1 MIVGNLPQ
9 GTVTLLFT
17 DIEGSTRLLQ
27 QVGERYRDVLAES
40 RQLLQTAFQRWNGV
54 VVDTQGDAFFVA
66 FARANDAVS
75 AAVDAQRT
83 LFSTTFMEDVTVRV
97 RMGIHTGEPEIAGEG
112 YIGMDV
118 HKAARVMSA
127 AHGGQVLLSQTTC
140 DLIEHDLPVG
150 VSLRNLGAY
159 RLKDIAGPNH
169 LYQLVVVGLPADFP
183 ALNTP
188 GSHTILHAFPGQP
201 TPFIG
206 RQREL
211 AEASALLCQP
221 DVRLLT
227 LSGTG
232 GIGKTR
238 LALQIATDCADLFTD
253 GVYFIALAQVST
265 MDDVLPEI
273 AQTLGIRE
281 ERGLSVFDRLLDML
295 SEKRLLLILDN
306 MEHVIGSA
314 ALLAELLAC
323 CPQIKMLATSREILH
338 VRAEHIFEVPLFAVP
353 DLAHLPDLD
362 TLSHDPAVAL
372 FIQRAQAVRP
382 NFSLTVANAA
392 DVVGICHRLDGLPLA
407 IELAA
412 ARIKYGPP
420 QTVLGQLEQGLDA
433 LKGGARDL
441 SARQQ
446 TLRNAIAWSYK
457 LLDEEQQ
464 RLFRRLA
471 IFVNGC
477 TLHAAQ
483 QVYRPNGNLNGN
495 TLDAP
500 YVLDGI
506 EALVDK
512 SLLRQEAQTE
522 EGPRFLMLQTLREYG
537 KECLASTGE
546 LEATREAHALYY
558 LAVAEGIVPK
568 LAGAMEAHWLD
579 YLETEHENIHTAL
592 SWFLERA
599 AQGTECVEQT
609 VRFCSALIKFW
620 EIRGYFQEAYTLL
633 TRTLAV
639 SKHAEDAVKVQ
650 VLYPLAVFQL
660 MIQGDTE
667 KGRAMLEESLTLF
680 RSIDDKAG
688 TAKVLRMLGQLQ
700 IGEKTVEARSLLEAS
715 LALYEEL
722 DDSYGIGQVR
732 NDLARA
738 ATTQGDYA
746 RARTLLESNLAL
758 YRTRE
763 DAHNRAFPLLLL
775 AFVLFLTK
783 GNQEIA
789 RYLAEES
796 LEIFRG
802 IGDRRFAA
810 FVLQLLSELSLL
822 QDNVEKAQAYCEEC
836 ISLFRDLDDRSGV
849 AQSLLTFARVLACK
863 GDDTAA
869 YNACKESW
877 ILLREVG
884 DSEQRAACLEQVGEL
899 IANAGKRE
907 QLEKAAQL
915 WGKAATL
922 RATLVAPMPPIYR
935 ISYGKAVANVREQL
949 GMERFQALW
958 AEGRNIPAGQII
970 I

>member
-27 QVGERYRDVLAES
+27 RVGERYADVLAES
-40 RQLLQTAFQRWNGV
+40 RHVLQATFQNWNGV

-75 AAVDAQRT
+75 AAVDVQRT
-83 LFSTTFMEDVTVRV
+83 LFSAVFIEDVTVRV
-97 RMGIHTGEPEIAGEG
+97 RMGIHTGEPEIAGDG

-127 AHGGQVLLSQTTC
+127 AHGGQVLLSQTTR

-159 RLKDIAGPNH
+159 RLKDIEGSNS
-169 LYQLVVVGLPADFP
+169 LYQLVIAGLPADFP

-188 GSHTILHAFPGQP
+188 GSRTILHAFPGQP

-211 AEASALLCQP
+211 AAAAALLRQP

-238 LALQIATDCADLFTD
+238 LALQVATTCADLFAD
-253 GVYFIALAQVST
+253 GVYFVPLAQVST
-265 MDDVLPEI
+265 MDDVLPTI

-281 ERGLSVFDRLLDML
+281 ERGLSLFERLLDML

-306 MEHVIGSA
+306 MEHVIASA
-314 ALLAELLAC
+314 ALLAELLSC
-323 CPQIKMLATSREILH
+323 CPHMKMLATSREVLH

-362 TLSHDPAVAL
+362 TLSHDPAIAL
-372 FIQRAQAVRP
+372 FIQRAQAVKP
-382 NFSLTVANAA
+382 NFSLTIANAP
-392 DVVGICHRLDGLPLA
+392 DVVNICRRLDGLPLA

-420 QTVLGQLEQGLDA
+420 QSVLAQLEQGLDA

-446 TLRNAIAWSYK
+446 TLRNAIAWSYD

-483 QVYRPNGNLNGN
+483 HVYHSVGNLN
-495 TLDAP
+495 D
-500 YVLDGI
+500 VLESI

-512 SLLRQEAQTE
+512 SLLRQEEQTD

-546 LEATREAHALYY
+546 LEATREAHAIYY
-558 LAVAEGIVPK
+558 LTVAEEIVPK

-579 YLETEHENIHTAL
+579 YLETEHENLHTAL

-599 AQGTECVEQT
+599 TQETERVEQAI
-609 VRFCSALIKFW
+609 RFCTALIKFW
-620 EIRGYFQEAYTLL
+620 EIRGYFQEAYTIL
-633 TRTLAV
+633 TRALTV
-639 SKHAEDAVKVQ
+639 SKDAADAVRVQ
-650 VLYPLAVFQL
+650 VLYQLAVFQL
-660 MIQGDTE
+660 MIQGDIE
-667 KGRAMLEESLTLF
+667 QGRAMLEESLALL
-680 RSIDDKAG
+680 RRIDDKAG
-688 TAKVLRMLGQLQ
+688 TAKVLRLLGQLQ

-722 DDSYGIGQVR
+722 DDSHGIGQVR

-746 RARTLLESNLAL
+746 RARFLLENNLAL

-763 DAHNRAFPLLLL
+763 DGHSRAYPLLLL
-775 AFVLFLTK
+775 ADVLFLTK

-789 RYLAEES
+789 RSLAEES

-802 IGDRRFAA
+802 LGDRWLTA
-810 FVLQLLSELSLL
+810 FVLLLLGELSLFK
-822 QDNVEKAQAYCEEC
+822 DDAEKAQTYCEESM
-836 ISLFRDLDDRSGV
+836 SLLRDLDDRNGV
-849 AQSLLTFARVLACK
+849 ALSLLTFARVLAYK
-863 GDDTAA
+863 EDRTAA

-884 DSEQRAACLEQVGEL
+884 DSEQRANCLEQVGEL
-899 IANAGKRE
+899 IGASGKPE

-935 ISYGKAVANVREQL
+935 TSYGKAVASAREQL
-949 GMERFQALW
+949 GIERFQTAW
-958 AEGRNIPAGQII
+958 AEGRNMPLGQII

>member
-1 MIVGNLPQ
+1 MGNLPQ

-27 QVGERYRDVLAES
+27 RVGERYADVLAES
-40 RQLLQTAFQRWNGV
+40 RHVLQAAFQRWNGV

-75 AAVDAQRT
+75 AAVDVQRT
-83 LFSTTFMEDVTVRV
+83 LFSTVFMEDVMVCDRV
-97 RMGIHTGEPEIAGEG
+97 GIHTGEPEVAGEG
-112 YIGMDV
+112 YIGIDV

-127 AHGGQVLLSQTTC
+127 AHGGQVLLSQTTR

-159 RLKDIAGPNH
+159 RLKDIEGPNS
-169 LYQLVVVGLPADFP
+169 LYQLVIAGLPADFP

-188 GSHTILHAFPGQP
+188 SSHTILHAFPGQP

-211 AEASALLCQP
+211 AAASALLRQT

-238 LALQIATDCADLFTD
+238 LALQVATTCADLFAD
-253 GVYFIALAQVST
+253 GVYFVPLAQVST
-265 MDDVLPEI
+265 MDDVLPVI
-273 AQTLGIRE
+273 AQTVGVRE
-281 ERGLSVFDRLLDML
+281 ERGLSLFDRLLDML
-295 SEKRLLLILDN
+295 SEKHLLLILDN
-306 MEHVIGSA
+306 MEHVIASA
-314 ALLAELLAC
+314 SLLAEFLAC
-323 CPQIKMLATSREILH
+323 CPHMKMLATSREILH
-338 VRAEHIFEVPLFAVP
+338 VRAEQVFEVPLFAVP
-353 DLAHLPDLD
+353 DLTHLPDLV
-362 TLSHDPAVAL
+362 TLSHDPAIAL
-372 FIQRAQAVRP
+372 FIQRAQAVKP
-382 NFSLTVANAA
+382 NFSLTTANAP
-392 DVVGICHRLDGLPLA
+392 DVVHICRRLDGLPLA

-420 QTVLGQLEQGLDA
+420 QSVLAQLEQGLDA

-441 SARQQ
+441 STRQQ
-446 TLRNAIAWSYK
+446 TLRNAIAWSYD

-464 RLFRRLA
+464 QLFRRLA

-483 QVYRPNGNLNGN
+483 YVYHAVGNLNSTMLD
-495 TLDAP
+495 TLD
-500 YVLDGI
+500 VLDGI

-512 SLLRQEAQTE
+512 SLLRQEEQTE

-546 LEATREAHALYY
+546 LDATREAHALHY
-558 LAVAEGIVPK
+558 LTVAEDIVPK
-568 LAGAMEAHWLD
+568 LSGAMEAHWLD
-579 YLETEHENIHTAL
+579 YLETEHENLHTAL
-592 SWFLERA
+592 SWFLEQA
-599 AQGTECVEQT
+599 TQETERVEQT
-609 VRFCSALIKFW
+609 VRFCTALVKFW
-620 EIRGYFQEAYTLL
+620 EIRGYFQEAYTIL
-633 TRTLAV
+633 TRTLTV
-639 SKHAEDAVKVQ
+639 SKDAADAVRVQ
-650 VLYPLAVFQL
+650 VLYQLAVFQL
-660 MIQGDTE
+660 MIQGDIE
-667 KGRAMLEESLTLF
+667 QGRAMLEESLALL
-680 RSIDDKAG
+680 RRIDDKAG
-688 TAKVLRMLGQLQ
+688 TAKVLRLLGQLQ

-715 LALYEEL
+715 LVLYEEL

-732 NDLARA
+732 NDLARV

-746 RARTLLESNLAL
+746 RARSLLESNLAL
-758 YRTRE
+758 YRTQE
-763 DAHNRAFPLLLL
+763 DAHSRAYPLLLL
-775 AFVLFLTK
+775 ADVLFLTK

-789 RYLAEES
+789 RFLAEES

-802 IGDRRFAA
+802 LGDRWLAA
-810 FVLQLLSELSLL
+810 FVLLLLAE
-822 QDNVEKAQAYCEEC
+822 
-836 ISLFRDLDDRSGV
+836 ISLFQNDSEKARTCCEESMSSFRELNDRNSV
-849 AQSLLTFARVLACK
+849 AISLLTFAQIQTYK

-884 DSEQRAACLEQVGEL
+884 DSEQRATCLEQVGEL
-899 IANAGKRE
+899 IGASGKPE
-907 QLEKAAQL
+907 QLAKAAQL

-922 RATLVAPMPPIYR
+922 RATLVAPMPPVYR
-935 ISYGKAVANVREQL
+935 AAYGKAVASVREQL
-949 GMERFQALW
+949 GIERFQMAW
-958 AEGRNIPAGQII
+958 AEGRNMSIGQII

>member
-1 MIVGNLPQ
+1 VIVGNLPQ

-27 QVGERYRDVLAES
+27 RVGERYADVLAES
-40 RQLLQTAFQRWNGV
+40 RHVLQAAFQSWNGV

-75 AAVDAQRT
+75 AAVDVQRT
-83 LFSTTFMEDVTVRV
+83 LCSTVFMEDVTVRV
-97 RMGIHTGEPEIAGEG
+97 RMGIHTGEPEIAGDG

-118 HKAARVMSA
+118 HKAARIMSA
-127 AHGGQVLLSQTTC
+127 AHGGQVLLSQTTG

-159 RLKDIAGPNH
+159 RLKDITGPNS
-169 LYQLVVVGLPADFP
+169 LYQLVIAGLPADFP
-183 ALNTP
+183 APNAT
-188 GSHTILHAFPGQP
+188 GSRTILHGFPGQP

-211 AEASALLCQP
+211 AGASALLRQP

-238 LALQIATDCADLFTD
+238 LALQVATTCADLFAD
-253 GVYFIALAQVST
+253 GVYFVPLAQVST
-265 MDDVLPEI
+265 MDDVLPTI

-281 ERGLSVFDRLLDML
+281 ERGQSLFERLLDML
-295 SEKRLLLILDN
+295 SEKHLLLILDN
-306 MEHVIGSA
+306 VEHVIASA

-323 CPQIKMLATSREILH
+323 CPQMKMLTTSREVLH
-338 VRAEHIFEVPLFAVP
+338 VRAEHVFEVPLFAVP
-353 DLAHLPDLD
+353 NPAHLPNLD
-362 TLSHDPAVAL
+362 TLSHDPAIAL
-372 FIQRAQAVRP
+372 FTQRAQAVKP
-382 NFSLTVANAA
+382 NFSLTSTNAP
-392 DVVGICHRLDGLPLA
+392 DVVNICRRLDGLPLA

-412 ARIKYGPP
+412 ARIKYGTP
-420 QTVLGQLEQGLDA
+420 QSVLVQLEQGLDA

-446 TLRNAIAWSYK
+446 TLRNAIAWSYE

-483 QVYRPNGNLNGN
+483 EVYYAVGNLNGAM
-495 TLDAP
+495 LD
-500 YVLDGI
+500 VLEGI

-512 SLLRQEAQTE
+512 SLLRQEEQTE
-522 EGPRFLMLQTLREYG
+522 EGPRFLMLHTLREYG

-546 LEATREAHALYY
+546 LEATREAHALHY
-558 LAVAEGIVPK
+558 LSVAEAIVPK

-579 YLETEHENIHTAL
+579 YLETEHENLHAAL

-599 AQGTECVEQT
+599 TRETERVEQAI
-609 VRFCSALIKFW
+609 RFCTALIKFW
-620 EIRGYFQEAYTLL
+620 EIRGYFQEAFTIL
-633 TRTLAV
+633 TRAMAV
-639 SKHAEDAVKVQ
+639 SQDATADVKVQ

-660 MIQGDTE
+660 MIQGDAE
-667 KGRAMLEESLTLF
+667 QGRALLEECLALF

-688 TAKVLRMLGQLQ
+688 TAKVLRLLGQLQ

-722 DDSYGIGQVR
+722 DDSYGIGLVR

-738 ATTQGDYA
+738 ATRQGDYA
-746 RARTLLESNLAL
+746 RARSLLEQNLSL

-763 DAHNRAFPLLLL
+763 DAHSRAHPLLLL
-775 AFVLFLTK
+775 AVVLFLTK

-802 IGDRRFAA
+802 IGDRRIAA
-810 FVLQLLSELSLL
+810 FVLQLLSELSLF
-822 QDNVEKAQAYCEEC
+822 QDDTEKAQAYCEESM
-836 ISLFRDLDDRSGV
+836 SLFRALDDRSGV
-849 AQSLLTFARVLACK
+849 AQSLLTFARVHANK
-863 GDDTAA
+863 GDGTAA

-884 DSEQRAACLEQVGEL
+884 DSEQRATCLEQVGEL
-899 IANAGKRE
+899 LAASAKLE
-907 QLEKAAQL
+907 QLEQAAQL

-935 ISYGKAVANVREQL
+935 TSYGKAVASVREQL
-949 GMERFQALW
+949 GTERFQAAW
-958 AEGRNIPAGQII
+958 AEGRNMPVGQII

>member
-1 MIVGNLPQ
+1 MGNLPQ

-17 DIEGSTRLLQ
+17 DIEGSTRLLHRLGDRY
-27 QVGERYRDVLAES
+27 GEVLAES
-40 RQLLQTAFQRWNGV
+40 RQLLQVAFQRWNGV

-83 LFSTTFMEDVTVRV
+83 LFSTVFLEDVTVHV
-97 RMGIHTGEPEIAGEG
+97 RIGMHTGEPEVAGEG

-127 AHGGQVLLSQTTC
+127 AHGGQVVLSQTTC

-159 RLKDIAGPNH
+159 RLKDIEGPNS
-169 LYQLVVVGLPADFP
+169 LYQLVIAGLPADFP

-188 GSHTILHAFPGQP
+188 GNHTILHSFPGQP

-206 RQREL
+206 RQQEL
-211 AEASALLCQP
+211 TAASALLRQS

-232 GIGKTR
+232 GIGKSR
-238 LALQIATDCADLFTD
+238 LALQVATACADLFTD
-253 GVYFIALAQVST
+253 GVYFVALAQVSM
-265 MDDVLPEI
+265 MDDVLPTI

-281 ERGLSVFDRLLDML
+281 ERGQSLFDRLLDML

-306 MEHVIGSA
+306 MEHVIASA
-314 ALLAELLAC
+314 ALLAEFLAC
-323 CPQIKMLATSREILH
+323 CPHMKMLVTSREALH
-338 VRAEHIFEVPLFAVP
+338 VRAEHIFEVPLFSVP

-362 TLSHDPAVAL
+362 TLAHNPAVTL
-372 FIQRAQAVRP
+372 FMQRAQAVKP
-382 NFSLTVANAA
+382 NFSLTSANAP
-392 DVVGICHRLDGLPLA
+392 DVVGICLRLDGLPLA

-420 QTVLGQLEQGLDA
+420 QSILAQLEQGLET

-446 TLRNAIAWSYK
+446 TLRNAIAWSYE
-457 LLDEEQQ
+457 LLDDQQ
-464 RLFRRLA
+464 QQLFRRLA

-477 TLHAAQ
+477 TLRAAQ
-483 QVYRPNGNLNGN
+483 QVCHTVGKLHGDM
-495 TLDAP
+495 LDKM
-500 YVLDGI
+500 

-512 SLLRQEAQTE
+512 SLLRQEEQATDE
-522 EGPRFLMLQTLREYG
+522 PRFLMLQTLREYG

-546 LEATREAHALYY
+546 LAATRKAHALYY
-558 LAVAEGIVPK
+558 LTLAEEILPK
-568 LAGAMEAHWLD
+568 LAGVMEAEWLD
-579 YLETEHENIHTAL
+579 YLETEHENLHTAL
-592 SWFLERA
+592 AWFLEQAPQEAER
-599 AQGTECVEQT
+599 VEQA
-609 VRFCSALIKFW
+609 VRFCTALIKFW

-639 SKHAEDAVKVQ
+639 SKSAVDTVKVQ

-667 KGRAMLEESLTLF
+667 KGRALLEECLALF
-680 RSIDDKAG
+680 RRIDDKAG
-688 TAKVLRMLGQLQ
+688 TAKVLRLLGQLQ

-722 DDSYGIGQVR
+722 DDSYGIGLVR

-738 ATTQGDYA
+738 ATRQGDYA
-746 RARTLLESNLAL
+746 RARSLLEKNLAL

-763 DAHNRAFPLLLL
+763 DAHSRAHPLLLL
-775 AFVLFLTK
+775 AVVLFLTK

-802 IGDRRFAA
+802 IGDRRLAA
-810 FVLQLLSELSLL
+810 FVLQLLSELSLF
-822 QDNVEKAQAYCEEC
+822 QGDVEKAQAYCEES
-836 ISLFRDLDDRSGV
+836 IAFFRDLDDRNGV
-849 AQSLLTFARVLACK
+849 AQSLLSLARVLAYR
-863 GDDTAA
+863 GDELAA
-869 YNACKESW
+869 YNTCKESW
-877 ILLREVG
+877 MLLREVG
-884 DSEQRAACLEQVGEL
+884 DSEQRATCLEQVGEL
-899 IANAGKRE
+899 LENAGKPD
-907 QLEKAAQL
+907 QLETAAEL

-935 ISYGKAVANVREQL
+935 PAYGKAVASVREQL
-949 GMERFQALW
+949 GTERFQAAW
-958 AEGRNIPAGQII
+958 TEGRNMPVGQII

>member
-1 MIVGNLPQ
+1 MGNLPQ

-27 QVGERYRDVLAES
+27 QVGERYADVLAES
-40 RQLLQTAFQRWNGV
+40 RHVLQAAFQSWNGV

-75 AAVDAQRT
+75 AAVDVQRT
-83 LFSTTFMEDVTVRV
+83 LCSTVFMEDVTVRV
-97 RMGIHTGEPEIAGEG
+97 RMGIHTGEPEIAGDG

-127 AHGGQVLLSQTTC
+127 AHGGQVLLSQTTR

-159 RLKDIAGPNH
+159 RLKDIAGPNP
-169 LYQLVVVGLPADFP
+169 LYQLVIAGLPADFP
-183 ALNTP
+183 APNAA
-188 GSHTILHAFPGQP
+188 GNRTILHGFPGQP

-211 AEASALLCQP
+211 AAASALLRQP

-227 LSGTG
+227 LSGAG

-238 LALQIATDCADLFTD
+238 LALQVATTCADLFAD
-253 GVYFIALAQVST
+253 GVYFVPLAQVST
-265 MDDVLPEI
+265 MDTVLPTI

-281 ERGLSVFDRLLDML
+281 ERGQSLFERLLDML
-295 SEKRLLLILDN
+295 SEKHLLLILDN
-306 MEHVIGSA
+306 MEHVIASA
-314 ALLAELLAC
+314 ALLAEFLAC
-323 CPQIKMLATSREILH
+323 CPRMKMLATSREVLH
-338 VRAEHIFEVPLFAVP
+338 VRAEHVFEVPLFAVP
-353 DLAHLPDLD
+353 NPAHLPDLD
-362 TLSHDPAVAL
+362 TLSCDPAIAL
-372 FIQRAQAVRP
+372 FIQQAQAVRP
-382 NFSLTVANAA
+382 NFSLTSANAP
-392 DVVGICHRLDGLPLA
+392 DVVGICRRLDGLPLA

-412 ARIKYGPP
+412 ARVKYGTP
-420 QTVLGQLEQGLDA
+420 QSILAQLEQGLDA

-446 TLRNAIAWSYK
+446 TLRNAIAWSYD

-483 QVYRPNGNLNGN
+483 HVYHSVGNLNGAM
-495 TLDAP
+495 LD
-500 YVLDGI
+500 VLEGI

-512 SLLRQEAQTE
+512 SLLRQEEQTE

-546 LEATREAHALYY
+546 LEATREAHALHY
-558 LAVAEGIVPK
+558 LTVAEAIVPK
-568 LAGAMEAHWLD
+568 LAGVMEAHWLD
-579 YLETEHENIHTAL
+579 YLETEHENLHAAL
-592 SWFLERA
+592 SWFLEQA
-599 AQGTECVEQT
+599 TQETECVKQA
-609 VRFCSALIKFW
+609 VRFCTALIKFW
-620 EIRGYFQEAYTLL
+620 EIRGYFQEAYTIL
-633 TRTLAV
+633 TQTLAV
-639 SKHAEDAVKVQ
+639 SKDAADAVKVQ

-667 KGRAMLEESLTLF
+667 KGRALLEESLALF
-680 RSIDDKAG
+680 RNTNDKAG
-688 TAKVLRMLGQLQ
+688 TAKVLRLLGQLQ
-700 IGEKTVEARSLLEAS
+700 IGEKTVEARSLLETS

-732 NDLARA
+732 NDLARV
-738 ATTQGDYA
+738 ATRQGDYT
-746 RARTLLESNLAL
+746 RARSLLEKNLSL

-763 DAHNRAFPLLLL
+763 DAYSRAYPLLLL
-775 AFVLFLTK
+775 AIVLFFTK

-789 RYLAEES
+789 RSLAEES

-802 IGDRRFAA
+802 IGDRRLAA
-810 FVLQLLSELSLL
+810 FTLQLLGELSLF
-822 QDNVEKAQAYCEEC
+822 QGTIEKAQAYCEEC

-849 AQSLLTFARVLACK
+849 AQSLLTFSRALAYK
-863 GDDTAA
+863 GDGTAA

-884 DSEQRAACLEQVGEL
+884 DSEQRATCLEQVGEL
-899 IANAGKRE
+899 IAASDKPE
-907 QLEKAAQL
+907 QLEKAVQL

-935 ISYGKAVANVREQL
+935 TSYGKAVASAREQL
-949 GMERFQALW
+949 GTERFQAAW
-958 AEGRNIPAGQII
+958 AVGRNMSVGQII

>member
-1 MIVGNLPQ
+1 MGNLPQ

-27 QVGERYRDVLAES
+27 QVGERYGDVLAES
-40 RQLLQTAFQRWNGV
+40 RQLLQAAFQRWNGV

-75 AAVDAQRT
+75 AAVDVQRT
-83 LFSTTFMEDVTVRV
+83 LFSTVFMENVTVRV
-97 RMGIHTGEPEIAGEG
+97 RMGINTGEPEIAGEG

-127 AHGGQVLLSQTTC
+127 AHGGQVLLSRTTR

-159 RLKDIAGPNH
+159 RLKDIECPNH
-169 LYQLVVVGLPADFP
+169 LYQLVIVGLPADFP

-211 AEASALLCQP
+211 AEASALLRQP

-238 LALQIATDCADLFTD
+238 LALQIATACADLFTD

-265 MDDVLPEI
+265 TDDVLPAI

-281 ERGLSVFDRLLDML
+281 ERGLSLFDRLLDML
-295 SEKRLLLILDN
+295 SEKRLLLLLDN

-323 CPQIKMLATSREILH
+323 CPHVKMLVTSREILH
-338 VRAEHIFEVPLFAVP
+338 VRAEHLFEVPLFAVP
-353 DLAHLPDLD
+353 DLARLPELD
-362 TLSHDPAVAL
+362 ELSHDPAVAL

-382 NFSLTVANAA
+382 NFSLTAANAA
-392 DVVGICHRLDGLPLA
+392 DVVGICRRLDGLPLA

-420 QTVLGQLEQGLDA
+420 QIVLGQLEQGLDA

-446 TLRNAIAWSYK
+446 TLRNAIAWSYN

-483 QVYRPNGNLNGN
+483 QVYRPNGNM
-495 TLDAP
+495 LDTP
-500 YVLDGI
+500 DVLDGI

-512 SLLRQEAQTE
+512 SLLRQEAQAE
-522 EGPRFLMLQTLREYG
+522 ERPRFLMLQTLREYG
-537 KECLASTGE
+537 KECLVSTGE

-579 YLETEHENIHTAL
+579 YLETEHENMHTAL

-599 AQGTECVEQT
+599 THDTECVEQA

-639 SKHAEDAVKVQ
+639 SKHATGAVKVQ

-667 KGRAMLEESLTLF
+667 KGRALLEESLTLF
-680 RSIDDKAG
+680 RSINDKAG

-763 DAHNRAFPLLLL
+763 DAHNRAYPLLLL

-802 IGDRRFAA
+802 IGDRRFVA
-810 FVLQLLSELSLL
+810 FVLQLLSELSLF
-822 QDNVEKAQAYCEEC
+822 QNDAEKAQTCCEKS
-836 ISLFRDLDDRSGV
+836 ISLFRDLDDRNGV
-849 AQSLLTFARVLACK
+849 AQSLLTFARVQAYK
-863 GDDTAA
+863 GDAAAA

-884 DSEQRAACLEQVGEL
+884 DSEQRATCLEQVGEL
-899 IANAGKRE
+899 IGNAGKRE
-907 QLEKAAQL
+907 QLEKAVQL

-935 ISYGKAVANVREQL
+935 TAYGKAVAIVREQL
-949 GMERFQALW
+949 GIERFQMAW
-958 AEGRNIPAGQII
+958 AEGRNIPVGQII